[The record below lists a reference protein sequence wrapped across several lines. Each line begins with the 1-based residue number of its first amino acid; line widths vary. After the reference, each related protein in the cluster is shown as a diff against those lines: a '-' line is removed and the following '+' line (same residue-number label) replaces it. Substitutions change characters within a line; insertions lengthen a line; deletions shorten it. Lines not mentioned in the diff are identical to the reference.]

1 MFRWFRSCLQFRKCP
16 VVELNVAPVGSRASK
31 HIVRAIVDVDIAKK
45 RMVARKEPVS
55 CDTFVVLPPATK
67 NGCIV
72 FGKNSDRPAG
82 EVQEV
87 VYVPRTVHGADAKL
101 QCTYIEVDQVA
112 ETSAVMLSKPAWMWG
127 AEMGANEHGVCIGN
141 EAVFT
146 HLNGSDD
153 NTERLLG
160 MDLVRLG
167 LERGK
172 TARESLDVVVAL
184 LEKHGQGGP
193 CSDTMPFTY
202 HNSFLIADRTE
213 AWVLETAGKLWA
225 AEQVTSGCRNISN
238 CLSIETKMDLCSQ
251 GLRDKAKELGLWDE
265 GKGDFSFRHVF
276 STGEQ
281 DGRFECGKKL
291 LQRLSQ
297 SGDFGVSSMTTVLR
311 DKASGICRDTQ
322 HERPTVASQVS
333 VLSPMTS
340 ERLCCHWFTG
350 TPDPAHSVFKPFVFC
365 DDVVSSR
372 LIVSPVFENDPAK
385 KSPRFKFQVDRRHV
399 LYRHHERVLKSMQEG
414 TTKAGKE
421 LRSLLVDLEDK
432 CMREVESF
440 LESGGSPQE
449 LRELFKDVVET
460 EVKFYK

>member
-1 MFRWFRSCLQFRKCP
+1 
-16 VVELNVAPVGSRASK
+16 
-31 HIVRAIVDVDIAKK
+31 IAEK

-67 NGCIV
+67 NGCVV

-87 VYVPRTVHGADAKL
+87 VYVPRTSHGANAKL

-193 CSDTMPFTY
+193 CSDIRPSTY

-213 AWVLETAGKLWA
+213 AWVLETAGRLWA
-225 AEQVTSGCRNISN
+225 AERVTSGCRNISN

-251 GLRDKAKELGLWDE
+251 GLRDRAKELGLWDE

-276 STGEQ
+276 STGELN
-281 DGRFECGKKL
+281 DRFECGKKL
-291 LQRLSQ
+291 LQQLSQ

-333 VLSPMTS
+333 VLSPVTS

-365 DDVVSSR
+365 DNVVSSR

-385 KSPRFKFQVDRRHV
+385 KTPRFKFQVDRRHV

-440 LESGGSPQE
+440 LESRGSPQE

>member
-1 MFRWFRSCLQFRKCP
+1 MNCP
-16 VVELNVAPVGSRASK
+16 VP
-31 HIVRAIVDVDIAKK
+31 I
-45 RMVARKEPVS
+45 
-55 CDTFVVLPPATK
+55 
-67 NGCIV
+67 CI
-72 FGKNSDRPAG
+72 
-82 EVQEV
+82 
-87 VYVPRTVHGADAKL
+87 
-101 QCTYIEVDQVA
+101 
-112 ETSAVMLSKPAWMWG
+112 
-127 AEMGANEHGVCIGN
+127 
-141 EAVFT
+141 
-146 HLNGSDD
+146 
-153 NTERLLG
+153 
-160 MDLVRLG
+160 
-167 LERGK
+167 
-172 TARESLDVVVAL
+172 
-184 LEKHGQGGP
+184 
-193 CSDTMPFTY
+193 
-202 HNSFLIADRTE
+202 SFLIADRTE

-225 AEQVTSGCRNISN
+225 AERVTSGCRNISN

-265 GKGDFSFRHVF
+265 GKGDFSFRLVF

-281 DGRFECGKKL
+281 NDRFECGKKL
-291 LQRLSQ
+291 LQQLSQ
-297 SGDFGVSSMTTVLR
+297 SASFSEKDMMTVLR
-311 DKASGICRDTQ
+311 DDEICMSDGAFVSTG
-322 HERPTVASQVS
+322 SQVS
-333 VLSPMTS
+333 VLSPVAS

-385 KSPRFKFQVDRRHV
+385 KTPRFKFQVDRRHV

-440 LESGGSPQE
+440 LESRGSPQE